1 MTGGSVK
8 DFFSF
13 LDRQNNA
20 IAAREAKSDP
30 DTGVGVDRLQV
41 QQMDEHRAQARA
53 KGYEPGAKP
62 RARSRPTGGRIVRG
76 YMENPEA
83 GNR

>member
-1 MTGGSVK
+1 MAGGSISN
-8 DFFSF
+8 FFAF

-20 IAAREAKSDP
+20 IAAREAGKIDP

-41 QQMDEHRAQARA
+41 QQMEEHRAEARA

-62 RARSRPTGGRIVRG
+62 RPRARVHTTRIVRG
-76 YMENPEA
+76 HMENPGAE
-83 GNR
+83 